1 MSALKQLISSFS
13 PSVPELILL
22 GVAALLLLIVLALRV
37 FRKRHTRVPAIEYY
51 SPEGMNPAEVSYVID
66 RNVPLGH
73 MVSLLYYWASHKH
86 LAITMRE
93 DGTMKL
99 DYLSD
104 LEDSHPEYER
114 RLFAD
119 LWRVGTEDYSLF
131 TDKNSP
137 RVPGTTSTELSPEA
151 LADLNLSV
159 NRAYRSMRESFDGS
173 KTRRLTV
180 KSRDKAA
187 IRLPALAII
196 TAMLAPFVNY
206 LVNSGLGFVQTSPLY
221 SFDLGFALDI
231 FPYALGLAIFVMF
244 LYLAASHF
252 IGPLLPR
259 GKTFVDPTSL
269 GIGSFALLFI
279 LLYPLV
285 IMAFCYTSFSAE
297 AYGFTG
303 ADLVK
308 AHYPYV
314 SSIVSLLFFFV
325 SGLFE
330 KAHYMKSVSQGRSA
344 IFTAAGWLSG
354 IACSALY
361 LLCLRGYGVDLV
373 SMGLLC
379 AAVMLCIALSPGI
392 RSLTEYG
399 AGISARCEGFRQF
412 LLTAEKDRL
421 EMLLEENPNY
431 YYDVLP
437 YAHALGVSGV
447 WLEKT
452 DGLDMKI
459 PGWFSL
465 EYPSS
470 NKVTSVMMNTLESLG
485 NSIKRMTVRKRKS
498 AGGKK

>member
-1 MSALKQLISSFS
+1 MSVLKQLISSFS

-22 GVAALLLLIVLALRV
+22 GVAALLLVIVLALRV
-37 FRKRHTRVPAIEYY
+37 FKKKHARVPAIEYY
-51 SPEGMNPAEVSYVID
+51 APDGLNPAEVSYIID

-131 TDKNSP
+131 TDSGST
-137 RVPGTTSTELSPEA
+137 RTPGVTGTVLSPEA

-159 NRAYRSMRESFDGS
+159 NRAYRSMRESFDNS
-173 KTRRLTV
+173 DTRRLTV

-187 IRLPALAII
+187 IRMPALAAI
-196 TAMLAPFVNY
+196 TAMLVPFVSY
-206 LVNSGLGFVQTSPLY
+206 LSNSMPELTLDM
-221 SFDLGFALDI
+221 FDI
-231 FPYALGLAIFVMF
+231 SLGLTIFAMF
-244 LYLAASHF
+244 AYLAAAHF
-252 IGPLLPR
+252 IGPRLPR
-259 GKTFVDPTSL
+259 GSAFVDPTML
-269 GIGSFALLFI
+269 GAGTFVLLYI

-285 IMAFCYTSFSAE
+285 VIVFCYTSFSYE
-297 AYGFTG
+297 MYGITG
-303 ADLVK
+303 VDLIK
-308 AHYPYV
+308 AHYPFAA
-314 SSIVSLLFFFV
+314 SIVALLFFFV

-330 KAHYMKSVSQGRSA
+330 KAHYMKAVSRGRSA
-344 IFTAAGWLSG
+344 LCAAAGWLCG

-361 LLCLRGYGVDLV
+361 LLCLRGYGIDLV
-373 SMGLLC
+373 TMGLLC

-392 RSLTEYG
+392 RSLTKYG
-399 AGISARCEGFRQF
+399 SGIVARCEGFRQF
-412 LLTAEKDRL
+412 LSTAEKDRL
-421 EMLLEENPNY
+421 EMLLEENSNY

-437 YAHALGVSGV
+437 YAHALGVSRI

-485 NSIKRMTVRKRKS
+485 NSIKRMTTRSTKS
-498 AGGKK
+498 AGAKK